1 MALPLAWLA
10 GVAWQLRERE
20 LMPFAAYVALAA
32 RIALAAPVVAALL
45 RGGSCRRA
53 RRLRVGR
60 LAGVAAPCRDA
71 AAGDRGPRH
80 RGHRRRRQ
88 PAAAGP
94 SGLRFRFVVDRDGA
108 PAGVPATLA
117 LGWYAGY
124 DEDAA
129 LVQPRQALRAGQR
142 WRFMM
147 RLGRPHGN
155 LNPNGFDYELA
166 LFEQGIRATGYV
178 CDTAAPTLPGA
189 VWTLPVAPLW
199 AQLAGLVAAA
209 LLVLPVP
216 WRAEALALPL
226 GLALLVPP
234 RELPADGDFDG
245 VAADIGQETAVL
257 VRTRRHGLLFDAG
270 PPYSRESDA
279 GQRVLVPLLR
289 GWRSDSAR
297 RSCQR
302 DSGRRYWHHPGGA
315 DRSLSRRLGPR
326 VADFATLSVG
336 GST

>member
-1 MALPLAWLA
+1 
-10 GVAWQLRERE
+10 
-20 LMPFAAYVALAA
+20 
-32 RIALAAPVVAALL
+32 
-45 RGGSCRRA
+45 
-53 RRLRVGR
+53 
-60 LAGVAAPCRDA
+60 
-71 AAGDRGPRH
+71 
-80 RGHRRRRQ
+80 
-88 PAAAGP
+88 
-94 SGLRFRFVVDRDGA
+94 
-108 PAGVPATLA
+108 VPATLA

-129 LVQPRQALRAGQR
+129 LVQSRQALRAGQR

-178 CDTAAPTLPGA
+178 HDTAAPTLPGA

-326 VADFATLSVG
+326 GADFATLSVG